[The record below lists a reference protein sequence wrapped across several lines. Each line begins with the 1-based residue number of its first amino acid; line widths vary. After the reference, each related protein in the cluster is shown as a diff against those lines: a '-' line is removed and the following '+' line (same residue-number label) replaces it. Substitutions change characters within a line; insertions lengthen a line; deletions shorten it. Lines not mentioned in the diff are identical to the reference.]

1 MAMRNTKRSIQS
13 AVTID
18 GVALIWE
25 LHREQN
31 WSADKNPTGMAIH
44 VRVAGPGPARREL
57 YLEYPA
63 VLGKASDLAAPVP
76 TVRVPISAAKVADH
90 IREAMA
96 EGWDPESR
104 GKPFVYEVAELPG

>member
-1 MAMRNTKRSIQS
+1 MGTRNTKRSIQS

-18 GVALIWE
+18 GLPMKWE

-31 WSADKNPTGMAIH
+31 WSADHNPTGMAIH
-44 VRVAGPGPARREL
+44 VWVVGPARREL
-57 YLEYPA
+57 FLEYPA
-63 VLGKASDLAAPVP
+63 VRKQADGEDGPVQ
-76 TVRVPISAAKVADH
+76 TLRLPISAPKVAEH

-104 GKPFVYEVAELPG
+104 GKPYVCEMSEPPQ

>member
-1 MAMRNTKRSIQS
+1 MAMRNTKRSIRTE
-13 AVTID
+13 VTID
-18 GVALIWE
+18 GFPMVWE

-44 VRVAGPGPARREL
+44 VWVPGPVRREL

-63 VLGKASDLAAPVP
+63 VRKPGNESGPVL
-76 TVRVPISAAKVADH
+76 TLRLPISADKVAEH

-96 EGWDPESR
+96 AGWDPESR
-104 GKPFVYEVAELPG
+104 GKPFVCEMAELPS